1 MSITPFNGLV
11 GSAGRE
17 PRAAPVPVTA
27 QAADAPSFGMT
38 LAKLLAGDTSRAGV
52 GPADPEITTGDT
64 PPETEPDND
73 AAADPATVDTAAPD
87 KMSLDSDPAAI
98 PEPAPLQ
105 TAPAMPDISELAG
118 FSVDAAIQ
126 RPGVADAAV
135 PPLPVLVRLVGDGS
149 MMPLPVPTV
158 AGPLPEQAVVTA
170 GASGQIGLANARVGQ
185 FPTHPALSA
194 STATQP
200 LQTRTEPRGAGR
212 PSLDKHAVA
221 SAPSLARSD
230 SLAPAAQAMQ
240 PAVNA
245 TVSSEKSPQINFP
258 TGDLAPQP
266 KGEERRTVPDSAQQS
281 SRGLPSIQ
289 GGTGDAG
296 LRGAVAV
303 PSAVA
308 GGERRERDTDR
319 AAPAPRPDGPLAAA
333 SGAASSVA
341 ASAQTVLP
349 MSLVPF
355 ADALSQGRA
364 MSADPFA
371 SRDDAIASTSVAAPT
386 ERGTHAPQAP
396 AANAEQARQVAQ
408 QLVASVTTV
417 KEGVTEITLRPDELG
432 RVSLRLSGNEA
443 AMTVL
448 LTAERPETADLMR
461 RHLDVLTQEFR
472 ALGYT
477 NLTFAFGGGSGQ
489 NAQPDSGSQ
498 PEQSGE
504 PHRQDAQQARP
515 LAPAR
520 AGLDLR
526 M

>member
-1 MSITPFNGLV
+1 
-11 GSAGRE
+11 
-17 PRAAPVPVTA
+17 
-27 QAADAPSFGMT
+27 
-38 LAKLLAGDTSRAGV
+38 
-52 GPADPEITTGDT
+52 
-64 PPETEPDND
+64 
-73 AAADPATVDTAAPD
+73 
-87 KMSLDSDPAAI
+87 
-98 PEPAPLQ
+98 
-105 TAPAMPDISELAG
+105 
-118 FSVDAAIQ
+118 
-126 RPGVADAAV
+126 
-135 PPLPVLVRLVGDGS
+135 
-149 MMPLPVPTV
+149 
-158 AGPLPEQAVVTA
+158 
-170 GASGQIGLANARVGQ
+170 
-185 FPTHPALSA
+185 
-194 STATQP
+194 
-200 LQTRTEPRGAGR
+200 
-212 PSLDKHAVA
+212 
-221 SAPSLARSD
+221 
-230 SLAPAAQAMQ
+230 
-240 PAVNA
+240 
-245 TVSSEKSPQINFP
+245 
-258 TGDLAPQP
+258 
-266 KGEERRTVPDSAQQS
+266 
-281 SRGLPSIQ
+281 
-289 GGTGDAG
+289 
-296 LRGAVAV
+296 
-303 PSAVA
+303 
-308 GGERRERDTDR
+308 
-319 AAPAPRPDGPLAAA
+319 
-333 SGAASSVA
+333 
-341 ASAQTVLP
+341 
-349 MSLVPF
+349 
-355 ADALSQGRA
+355 

-489 NAQPDSGSQ
+489 NAQPDAGSQ